1 MTVQH
6 SPAPTKVKRSH
17 TKARTKRSKTGKTR
31 KLNADASRATDH
43 VAEISTSN
51 PVNALRAQSPTA
63 TEEVADSV
71 SYKAPK
77 TKRSAT
83 KTRTKRSKTRKLDAD
98 ASLATNPVTK
108 ILTSNP
114 VDALRAHP
122 PTATG
127 DVADSTANDA
137 VGGADTIATQALGKL
152 FESSDAVDNSV
163 LDGFYSIRDMDGFE
177 KWISD
182 HKSTLCNSGFEP
194 DKPNKKTLVLD
205 LDNTLIS
212 SDGYEGD
219 FVVDCNNGKR
229 YSILLHPD
237 CITFLHEMVAR
248 YAEIAIYTSSSYV
261 YTTKI
266 ACQIEV
272 RYARAYPHEDR
283 LPFSKILSSDDC
295 ILDGAER
302 KKDLHRLRSEEI
314 KTGEGKFFGGEN
326 FWATR

>member
-1 MTVQH
+1 MYLDQGPGRPPLRAH
-6 SPAPTKVKRSH
+6 ISKH
-17 TKARTKRSKTGKTR
+17 FRTNFG
-31 KLNADASRATDH
+31 N
-43 VAEISTSN
+43 VSN
-51 PVNALRAQSPTA
+51 PSTRSV
-63 TEEVADSV
+63 DSKSKV
-71 SYKAPK
+71 
-77 TKRSAT
+77 AT
-83 KTRTKRSKTRKLDAD
+83 KL
-98 ASLATNPVTK
+98 

-137 VGGADTIATQALGKL
+137 VGGADTIATRGLGKL
-152 FESSDAVDNSV
+152 FESSDAVDDSV
-163 LDGFYSIRDMDGFE
+163 LDGTYSIRDMDGFE

-205 LDNTLIS
+205 PDNTLIS

-219 FVVDCNNGKR
+219 FVVDCNNEKR

-261 YTTKI
+261 YATKI
-266 ACQIEV
+266 ACQIGV

-302 KKDLHRLRSEEI
+302 KKDLHRLRSLQDVVFVDDDPYYSI
-314 KTGEGKFFGGEN
+314 RSQNDNVVQVRRFHGKESERSGLMAIVPLLSYLSSVDSVPSTMRKLKKVWYNNRLVKIVQSTMGVN
-326 FWATR
+326 C